1 MHSSCLF
8 RTGCKYKNLFGKG
21 QKNWDWIN
29 KIDMAII
36 LTWLIMPTNIIN
48 TVSVMNYK
56 HSITGKLAR
65 LASWAYL
72 ECVALIKW
80 KGISK

>member
-1 MHSSCLF
+1 MV
-8 RTGCKYKNLFGKG
+8 
-21 QKNWDWIN
+21 
-29 KIDMAII
+29 II
-36 LTWLIMPTNIIN
+36 FTWLIMPTNIIN
-48 TVSVMNYK
+48 MDSVMNYK

-80 KGISK
+80 KGIRK